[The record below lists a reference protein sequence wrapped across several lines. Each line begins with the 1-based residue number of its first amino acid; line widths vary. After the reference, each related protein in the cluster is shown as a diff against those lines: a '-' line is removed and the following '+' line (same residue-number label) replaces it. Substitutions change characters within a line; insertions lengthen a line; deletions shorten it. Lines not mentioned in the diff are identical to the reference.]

1 MAENNTPRNDSSNTG
16 GSSRTSKIKKIETL
30 QLRRLMKQEK
40 ENRELRKQMTTLLNY
55 QRELEKRLKDSVDAD
70 EEIRKNNSSIDRIL
84 KENQKYERALQSA
97 QEKLDE
103 EQSDFYRI
111 ALQDNNIEIQRL
123 KELNEELRK
132 GNKNTEE
139 QLEDMQDTME
149 DMNET
154 FSDNLQSLIDS
165 FNIMAIKDSM
175 DEGIAEISQS
185 MIDIT
190 NALHLSEDEA
200 DAFKKTLS
208 SNLKEFNKMNNNM
221 LNSADMQE
229 AVAKLIEAGITD
241 TNSILKFWESIAV
254 ADKLGYDIGSQQGI
268 MQYVDSEADIENI
281 LGALVKTKGL
291 DGVNQDGIID
301 AVNSFMPSISHL
313 SDEQQARILN
323 EAIST
328 MATMQSQGIRGFEDL
343 YADMI
348 ADAYSYDVSK
358 TDSYLDK
365 YGANARILGQQD
377 IGAITQTL
385 LNQVDMA
392 GFNNAML
399 ESYGWTEEMID
410 SANKTN
416 ANSEALLNKTEQL
429 VKEDSMKALDTALED
444 FHTSVIDSLKNKISP
459 YLMTISNEVS
469 SWGLDWSDISGMFL
483 AGKGIWD
490 LVKGIANFFGISSLG
505 AGAAGAT
512 ATAAGATGAG
522 GAVATGIGGKIAS
535 MGGALWGGIK
545 GVGST
550 IAGAVGGT
558 ASAVALAVPA
568 VLGYLGF
575 KDAKAQQKAWEE
587 KTPKEQEEELRK
599 KVIQYMQEEEVIK
612 DQSKSSSQFNAY
624 GMHRG
629 GLDNVPID
637 GYKAI
642 LHSGEAVLT
651 RKEAEVYRANP
662 EVLSDKKVS
671 SISKKEMALSQLT
684 SSISKKEMATATAKN
699 TSYPKTT
706 AMTFGNSLDD
716 AKVVYSNAEA
726 LRRNDAFAQRSLSI
740 AEQLKSS
747 EVLGKARESA
757 MDVFNKVKS
766 TSTASAD
773 NSANNSSDTITASPG
788 GPIDENLMYSSQ
800 TGFFQALAPGAK
812 QSYQQYKVFPAVT
825 LAQAALE
832 SGWGKSKVA
841 RTDKNLFG
849 IKYNGKN
856 APGITITKGLN
867 CPSNEPG
874 GAVPYARYQSFAD
887 SMTDHGHFLHRYSRY
902 SEALKANNPKDQ
914 IRLIHKAGYAG
925 DPNYTKSIHN
935 MMDKYNLTQYEQGTP
950 YVPSDQVALL
960 HKGEMVVPKEYNPI
974 NSGTTI
980 PTGTDLTELM
990 QLLKWGF
997 EYIGKKLDEEKI
1009 VSQPTTNKN
1018 FRTLN
1023 ERYQNAKIGR

>member
-1 MAENNTPRNDSSNTG
+1 MAENNSPRNDTPNQG
-16 GSSRTSKIKKIETL
+16 GSRNSRTRRIEGL
-30 QLRRLMKQEK
+30 QLRRLVRQER
-40 ENRELRKQMTTLLNY
+40 ENRELRRQMTTLLNY
-55 QRELEKRLKDSVDAD
+55 QRELEKRLKDSIDTD
-70 EEIRKNNSSIDRIL
+70 EEIRRNNASIDKIL

-97 QEKLDE
+97 QEALDE
-103 EQSDFYRI
+103 EQSDFYRM
-111 ALQDNNIEIQRL
+111 ALQDNTVELNRL
-123 KELNEELRK
+123 KELNAELRR
-132 GNKNTEE
+132 GNNNTEE
-139 QLEDMQDTME
+139 QLEDIQDSMDE
-149 DMNET
+149 MNET

-175 DEGIAEISQS
+175 DEGIAEISKS

-190 NALHLSEDEA
+190 NALHLDAEEA

-208 SNLKEFNKMNNNM
+208 NNLKEFNKLNNNM

-241 TNSILKFWESIAV
+241 TNSIIKFWESVAV

-281 LGALVKTKGL
+281 LGSLVKTKGL

-301 AVNSFMPSISHL
+301 AVNTIMPAISHL

-328 MATMQSQGIRGFEDL
+328 MASAQAAGIQGFEDL

-348 ADAYSYDVSK
+348 ADAYSYDATK

-365 YGANARILGQQD
+365 YGANARVVAQQD

-416 ANSEALLNKTEQL
+416 ANGKLLLTQTEQL

-459 YLMTISNEVS
+459 YLMTISNAVS
-469 SWGLDWSDISGMFL
+469 SWGLDWSDITGMYL

-505 AGAAGAT
+505 AGAASAT

-545 GVGST
+545 GVGAT
-550 IAGAVGGT
+550 VGGAIGGT
-558 ASAVALAVPA
+558 AGAVALAVPTI
-568 VLGYLGF
+568 LGYLGF
-575 KDAKAQQKAWEE
+575 KDAKTQSKAWEE
-587 KTPKEQEEELRK
+587 KTAKEQEDELRE
-599 KVIQYMQEEEVIK
+599 KVIQYMQDEEVIR

-624 GMHRG
+624 GTHRN

-651 RKEAEVYRANP
+651 RKEAEAYRANP
-662 EVLSDKKVS
+662 DILKQANSFPKTSVKISEQSKQSLVKASVH
-671 SISKKEMALSQLT
+671 SKKDLEVFS
-684 SSISKKEMATATAKN
+684 KN
-699 TSYPKTT
+699 TQ
-706 AMTFGNSLDD
+706 
-716 AKVVYSNAEA
+716 A
-726 LRRNDAFAQRSLSI
+726 LKRNDANAQKTLSVLSKI
-740 AEQLKSS
+740 KSN
-747 EVLGKARESA
+747 EVLGKARETA
-757 MDVFNKVKS
+757 LDVFNKVKA
-766 TSTASAD
+766 TSTASTNNPSD
-773 NSANNSSDTITASPG
+773 NSSSTISASPG

-800 TGFFQALAPGAK
+800 SGFFQALAPGAK
-812 QSYQQYKVFPAVT
+812 QSYQQYGVFPAVT

-902 SEALKANNPKDQ
+902 SAALKANNPKDQ

-935 MMDKYNLTQYEQGTP
+935 MMDKYNLTKYEQGTP
-950 YVPSDQVALL
+950 YVPSDQIALL
-960 HKGEMVVPKEYNPI
+960 HKGEMVVPKEHNPM

-980 PTGTDLTELM
+980 PTGTDLTDLI

-997 EYIGKKLDEEKI
+997 EFLGKKLDEEKI
-1009 VSQPTTNKN
+1009 VTQSTSNKG

>member
-1 MAENNTPRNDSSNTG
+1 MAENNTPNNNPSNSRNNG
-16 GSSRTSKIKKIETL
+16 RVKKIETL

-55 QRELEKRLKDSVDAD
+55 QRELEKRLKDSVDMD
-70 EEIRKNNSSIDRIL
+70 EEIRKNNASIDRIL
-84 KENQKYERALQSA
+84 KQNQKYERALQSA

-103 EQSDFYRI
+103 EQSDFYRM
-111 ALQDNNIEIQRL
+111 ALQDNNTELNRL
-123 KELNEELRK
+123 KELNAELRK
-132 GNKNTEE
+132 GNKKTEQ
-139 QLEDMQDTME
+139 QLEDMQDTMD
-149 DMNET
+149 DMNEN

-175 DEGIAEISQS
+175 DEGIAEISKS

-208 SNLKEFNKMNNNM
+208 DNLKEFNKLNNNM

-229 AVAKLIEAGITD
+229 AVAKLIEAGVTD
-241 TNSILKFWESIAV
+241 TNTLLQFWESIAV

-281 LGALVKTKGL
+281 LGSLVKTKGL

-328 MATMQSQGIRGFEDL
+328 MATMQSQGIKGFEDL

-348 ADAYSYDVSK
+348 ADAYSYDASK
-358 TDSYLDK
+358 SDTYSDK
-365 YGANARILGQQD
+365 YGANASVIGQQN
-377 IGAITQTL
+377 ISAITQAL
-385 LNQVDMA
+385 LSQVDMA
-392 GFNNAML
+392 GFNNTAL

-416 ANSEALLNKTEQL
+416 ANGEALLTQTEQL
-429 VKEDSMKALDTALED
+429 VKEDSMEALDTALED
-444 FHTSVIDSLKNKISP
+444 FHTSVVDSLKNKISP
-459 YLMTISNEVS
+459 YLMTISNAVS
-469 SWGLDWSDISGMFL
+469 SWGLDWSDITGMYL

-490 LVKGIANFFGISSLG
+490 LIKSIAQFFGISSLG
-505 AGAAGAT
+505 AGASAT

-545 GVGST
+545 GVGAT
-550 IAGAVGGT
+550 VGGAIGGT
-558 ASAVALAVPA
+558 AGAVALAVPA
-568 VLGYLGF
+568 VLSYLGF
-575 KDAKAQQKAWEE
+575 KDAKALQKAWEE
-587 KTPKEQEEELRK
+587 KTPKEQEEELKK
-599 KVIQYMQEEEVIK
+599 KVIQYMEEEQVIQ
-612 DQSKSSSQFNAY
+612 DQSKSKSQFDAY
-624 GMHRG
+624 GTHRN

-651 RKEAEVYRANP
+651 RKEAEAYRANP
-662 EVLSDKKVS
+662 DILKQANSFPKTSVKAFEHSEKDLEVFS
-671 SISKKEMALSQLT
+671 
-684 SSISKKEMATATAKN
+684 KN
-699 TSYPKTT
+699 TQALKRNEANAQKTLSVL
-706 AMTFGNSLDD
+706 G
-716 AKVVYSNAEA
+716 KV
-726 LRRNDAFAQRSLSI
+726 
-740 AEQLKSS
+740 KSS
-747 EVLGKARESA
+747 EVLGKARETA
-757 MDVFNKVKS
+757 LDVFNKVK
-766 TSTASAD
+766 TVSTA
-773 NSANNSSDTITASPG
+773 SANNSSNNSSNTITASPG

-812 QSYQQYKVFPAVT
+812 QSYQQYGVFPAVT

-902 SEALKANNPKDQ
+902 SEALRANNPKDQ

-997 EYIGKKLDEEKI
+997 EFIGKKLDEEKI

>member
-1 MAENNTPRNDSSNTG
+1 MAENTTPNNNPSPNSRNNG
-16 GSSRTSKIKKIETL
+16 KIKKIETL

-55 QRELEKRLKDSVDAD
+55 QRELEKRLKDSVDMD
-70 EEIRKNNSSIDRIL
+70 EEIRKNNASIDRIL

-103 EQSDFYRI
+103 EQSDFYRM
-111 ALQDNNIEIQRL
+111 ALQDNATELNRL
-123 KELNEELRK
+123 KELNAELRK
-132 GNKNTEE
+132 GNKKTEQ
-139 QLEDMQDTME
+139 QLEDMQDTMD
-149 DMNET
+149 DMNEN

-175 DEGIAEISQS
+175 DEGIAEISKS

-190 NALHLSEDEA
+190 NALHLDAEEA

-208 SNLKEFNKMNNNM
+208 NNLKEFNKLNNNM

-241 TNSILKFWESIAV
+241 TNTLLQFWESIAV

-268 MQYVDSEADIENI
+268 VQYVDSEADIENI
-281 LGALVKTKGL
+281 IGSLVKTKGL
-291 DGVNQDGIID
+291 NGVDDGALLD

-313 SDEQQARILN
+313 SDEQQAKIIN

-328 MATMQSQGIRGFEDL
+328 MAIMQSQGIKGFEDL

-348 ADAYSYDVSK
+348 ADAYSYDASK

-365 YGANARILGQQD
+365 YGANASILGQQN
-377 IGAITQTL
+377 ISAITQAL

-392 GFNNAML
+392 GFNNAAL

-416 ANSEALLNKTEQL
+416 ANGEALLSKTEQL
-429 VKEDSMKALDTALED
+429 VKEDSMNALDTALED

-469 SWGLDWSDISGMFL
+469 SWGLDWSDITGVYL

-490 LVKGIANFFGISSLG
+490 LVKGIAHFFGISSLG
-505 AGAAGAT
+505 AGASAT

-522 GAVATGIGGKIAS
+522 SAVATGIGGKIAS

-545 GVGST
+545 SVGAT
-550 IAGAVGGT
+550 IGGTIGGT
-558 ASAVALAVPA
+558 AGAVALAVPA
-568 VLGYLGF
+568 ILAYLGF

-587 KTPKEQEEELRK
+587 KTPKEQEEELKK
-599 KVIQYMQEEEVIK
+599 KVIQYMQDEQVIQ
-612 DQSKSSSQFNAY
+612 DQSKSRSQFDAY
-624 GMHRG
+624 GTHRN

-651 RKEAEVYRANP
+651 RKEAEAYRANP
-662 EVLSDKKVS
+662 DVLKH
-671 SISKKEMALSQLT
+671 SKKDLAVFT
-684 SSISKKEMATATAKN
+684 KN
-699 TSYPKTT
+699 TLALKR
-706 AMTFGNSLDD
+706 N
-716 AKVVYSNAEA
+716 EA
-726 LRRNDAFAQRSLSI
+726 NAQRTLSVLDK
-740 AEQLKSS
+740 LKSS
-747 EVLGKARESA
+747 EVLGKARETALAVFQKVKASSTPTSNSGGLNPSSGSPSIIGDDFIGAYTVKHETGSA
-757 MDVFNKVKS
+757 GLDGGGMVSSGKNDPLGGISYGIPQYSTKQGSAKSFRDWLVSNYSQYSQYLGGKTPGTAAFSQGWKDAYAKFGHEFSKLQLKYNYSVGYDKWVQGSLKDYGINFNKNRAFQEVAYSMATQHGPAGYKKYLKGLS
-766 TSTASAD
+766 SSMNDTEFLKQLY
-773 NSANNSSDTITASPG
+773 NNRINRAAVPTTKRWNQELQEMLALVNQP
-788 GPIDENLMYSSQ
+788 
-800 TGFFQALAPGAK
+800 ALA
-812 QSYQQYKVFPAVT
+812 
-825 LAQAALE
+825 
-832 SGWGKSKVA
+832 
-841 RTDKNLFG
+841 
-849 IKYNGKN
+849 
-856 APGITITKGLN
+856 
-867 CPSNEPG
+867 
-874 GAVPYARYQSFAD
+874 
-887 SMTDHGHFLHRYSRY
+887 
-902 SEALKANNPKDQ
+902 
-914 IRLIHKAGYAG
+914 
-925 DPNYTKSIHN
+925 
-935 MMDKYNLTQYEQGTP
+935 YEQGTP
-950 YVPSDQVALL
+950 YVPSDQIALL

-980 PTGTDLTELM
+980 PTDTDLTELM